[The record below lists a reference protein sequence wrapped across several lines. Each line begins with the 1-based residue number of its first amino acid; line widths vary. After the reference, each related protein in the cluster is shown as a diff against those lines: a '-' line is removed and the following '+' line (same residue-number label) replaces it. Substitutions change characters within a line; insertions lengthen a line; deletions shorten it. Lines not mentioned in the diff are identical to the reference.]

1 MEEFSNHGYNT
12 LGYDKS
18 KAMITYYKQR
28 LRKNINST
36 NKAKFI
42 VGDMKNLIFNKK
54 YDAAIICINSLGY
67 LINNDDIISH
77 FRAMSQS
84 LKKEGIYIVEISCKC
99 NDIANE
105 KTIDDIWFVK
115 EENVELEV
123 NWIIK
128 NYEIEHR
135 IRNIDFR
142 MIIKENGTQ
151 FIIEESHRLR
161 LWIFEEF
168 KEFIFRGGFDL
179 INIYNQKYEPIQQDF
194 TIIGELGALYFILK
208 NKK

>member
-18 KAMITYYKQR
+18 KAMITYCKQR

-42 VGDMKNLIFNKK
+42 VGDIKNLIFNKK